1 MNKRRD
7 VGYSSF
13 IILPSSFMDKIFI
26 AKVQHTI
33 SRHRMLEDGAT
44 VVVAVS
50 GGPDSVALLHVLK
63 QLQRRRYPSLILHV
77 AHLNHRLRG
86 PESDEDEEFVQ
97 GLATGL
103 GLGFTSH
110 QQDIRALAREQG
122 RNLEEVAREERYRFL
137 RHVAACLHAHRIA
150 TGHTLTDQAETVLMR
165 LIRGAGGE
173 GLTAIH
179 PVIDDLI
186 IRPLLGVT
194 RAEVLAYC
202 EERGAP
208 YRVDRTNLEPTLFRN
223 RIRQDILPQLE
234 TLNPSVTESLA
245 RAAENLRLD
254 EDYFDH
260 LIPHLMPDCIAS
272 RGKGVLSLKIAALH
286 DLHPALRRRALR
298 AALRELRGDLHRV
311 RQSHVEAVERLL
323 QAGMSGRRVR
333 LPGLTVWREFDVLTL
348 RLEGA
353 EAAPAPQDLVENQ
366 LIVWGRFRLS
376 VRRGLS
382 QEPSLPAPGAVLL
395 DDAQLPP
402 RLRVRTRRPGDRY
415 VPTGHRQPRKLK
427 RLMMEHK
434 IPVTQ
439 RDRWPI
445 VVTADDDHIVWGP
458 HLPVAAPFAPGA
470 RTKQFAALQWVVN
483 REPEPEETH

>member
-1 MNKRRD
+1 MSKQ
-7 VGYSSF
+7 SAAF
-13 IILPSSFMDKIFI
+13 A

-33 SRHRMLEDGAT
+33 SRYRMLEDGVT

-50 GGPDSVALLHVLK
+50 GGPDSVALLHILK
-63 QLQRRRYPSLILHV
+63 QLQQRRYPSLILHV

-86 PESDEDEEFVQ
+86 SESNEDEQFVRE
-97 GLATGL
+97 LAAKL

-110 QQDIRALAREQG
+110 QQDIRALARKQG

-137 RHVAACLHAHRIA
+137 RHVAACLPAHRIA

-179 PVIDDLI
+179 PVVDDLI

-194 RAEVLAYC
+194 RTEVLAYC
-202 EERGAP
+202 EEIGAP

-223 RIRQDILPQLE
+223 RIRHDILPQLE

-260 LIPHLMPDCIAS
+260 IISHLMPECIAS
-272 RGKGVLSLKIAALH
+272 RGEGALSLNMAALC
-286 DLHPALRRRALR
+286 DLHPALRRRVLR
-298 AALRELRGDLHRV
+298 AALRELRGDLHRI
-311 RQSHVEAVERLL
+311 RQAHVEAVEHLL
-323 QAGMSGRRVR
+323 QAGMSGRRVH

-353 EAAPAPQDLVENQ
+353 EAAPAPQDLVEGRP
-366 LIVWGRFRLS
+366 IRWGPFRLS
-376 VRRGLS
+376 LRRGLPHES
-382 QEPSLPAPGAVLL
+382 FLLAPGAVLL
-395 DDAQLPP
+395 DDEKLPAQL
-402 RLRVRTRRPGDRY
+402 RIRARRPGDRY
-415 VPTGHRQPRKLK
+415 VPAGHRQPRKLK
-427 RLMMEHK
+427 RLMLEHK
-434 IPVTQ
+434 IPVSQ

-458 HLPVAAPFAPGA
+458 QLPLAAPFAPGSQ
-470 RTKQFAALQWVVN
+470 TKRFATLQWVVN
-483 REPEPEETH
+483 REPEPEENN